1 MKRENPTT
9 YTPPEVDIYA
19 IECADIIT
27 TSGNN
32 GFLDGKEDTDW

>member
-9 YTPPEVDIYA
+9 YTPPEVDVYV

-27 TSGNN
+27 TSFVGDDN
-32 GFLDGKEDTDW
+32 EDTDW